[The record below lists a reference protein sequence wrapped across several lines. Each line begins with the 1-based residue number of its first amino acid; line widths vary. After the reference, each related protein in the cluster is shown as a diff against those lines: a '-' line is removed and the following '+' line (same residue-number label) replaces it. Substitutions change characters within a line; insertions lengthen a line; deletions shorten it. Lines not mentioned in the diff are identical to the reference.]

1 MNERYKYVI
10 VGERKSNGC
19 HAYVIVYPE
28 KNWFEYTHLISKT
41 SKYDTYEE
49 AKDAMTKYCKEDDYH
64 RFYVGRLD
72 TQYYVVDKV
81 EEDELNEIIKN
92 IEFS

>member
-1 MNERYKYVI
+1 MNERYKYII
-10 VGERKSNGC
+10 VGERKSNG
-19 HAYVIVYPE
+19 HSAYVTVYPE
-28 KNWFEYTHLISKT
+28 KNWFEYTHLVSKT

-49 AKDAMTKYCKEDDYH
+49 AKDAMTKYCKEDEYH

-81 EEDELNEIIKN
+81 KEDELNEIIKN